1 MSDVPQNEGNTVVR
15 TILMVVAVVYMI
27 GSVIFMVQ
35 AQGHI
40 NDLEKKQAAAEQDIA
55 KKMSDSNA
63 QMRVLADKYGISHK
77 ELSKK
82 AAVLQEQE
90 KATESRLKADEESTK
105 QQLGAVSTE
114 VNGVKGEL
122 GKVGADVADTKTDLA
137 STKTKLE
144 HAIGDIN
151 KHSELIATSHDEL
164 EILKHKG
171 DRDYFE
177 FTLKKDKEPTRL
189 SIISLQLK
197 KTDAKKNKFTLY
209 VLAEDKKIE
218 KKDRTINEPLQ
229 FYSGR
234 DRSLFEV
241 VVNTVNKDTVT
252 GYLSTPKNAAAN
264 QMPSHAPSSEN

>member
-1 MSDVPQNEGNTVVR
+1 MADMPQNEGNPVVR
-15 TILMVVAVVYMI
+15 AILIVVAVAYMI
-27 GSVIFMVQ
+27 GSIVFMVL
-35 AQGHI
+35 AQGRI
-40 NDLEKKQAAAEQDIA
+40 NDLEKKQASAEQELG
-55 KKMSDSNA
+55 KKMNDANA
-63 QMRVLADKYGISHK
+63 QLRVLADKYGMSHK

-82 AAVLQEQE
+82 AAALQEQE
-90 KATESRLKADEESTK
+90 KATETRLKADEESTK
-105 QQLGAVSTE
+105 QQIGAVSAD
-114 VNGVKGEL
+114 VSGVKGDL
-122 GKVGADVADTKTDLA
+122 GKVGADVAGTKTDLA
-137 STKTKLE
+137 DTKTKLE

-197 KTDAKKNKFTLY
+197 KTDSKKNKFTLY

-229 FYSGR
+229 FYTGR
-234 DRSLFEV
+234 ERALFEV
-241 VVNTVNKDTVT
+241 VVNTVSKDTIT
-252 GYLSTPKNAAAN
+252 GYLSTPKNVAAT
-264 QMPSHAPSSEN
+264 QMPSHASGAQN

>member
-15 TILMVVAVVYMI
+15 TILMVMAVVYLI
-27 GSVIFMVQ
+27 GSVIFMVL
-35 AQGHI
+35 AQGRI
-40 NDLEKKQAAAEQDIA
+40 NDLERKQAAAEQDIG
-55 KKMSDSNA
+55 KKLNDSNA
-63 QMRVLADKYGISHK
+63 QMRVLAEKYGMSHK

-82 AAVLQEQE
+82 AAAIQEQE

-105 QQLGAVSTE
+105 QQFGAVSTE
-114 VNGVKGEL
+114 VSGVKSDL
-122 GKVGADVADTKTDLA
+122 GKVGTDVANTKTDLA
-137 STKTKLE
+137 DTKVKLE

-197 KTDAKKNKFTLY
+197 KADAKKNKFTLY

-229 FYSGR
+229 FYTGR
-234 DRSLFEV
+234 ERSLFEV
-241 VVNTVNKDTVT
+241 VVNTVSKDTIT
-252 GYLSTPKNAAAN
+252 GYLSTPRNAAAS
-264 QMPSHAPSSEN
+264 QMPSHAPSSQ